1 MKKVIF
7 FFLSVGLLLFHSCSK
22 DELNNLINLDKLPE
36 FGSIVIESNAVD
48 SFRVRAVL
56 ETDGFDTPLVSG
68 FCISGINALPTLEDS
83 IIDVPLNSLS
93 LTKIFAWNFSTKL
106 YVRAFCE
113 NSVGV
118 SYSDPLEV
126 QWSGGPENLPVVT
139 TDSILEVSYTNIKLR
154 GKVNSTGGLPI
165 VEKGFCYSEFNTNPT
180 VADAMQISDGSDF
193 TVIINGLS
201 DSTSYFIRPYAL
213 NIQGIAY
220 GDAFEITT
228 RNVFEIGETGPAG
241 GLIFYRNLDAEG
253 TWRYLEAAPFDLSGL
268 LKWAPNGEN
277 ITGTSTSIGSGQ
289 QNTESIVGTLGS
301 ANSYAALPTQ
311 NYSLGG
317 YSDWYLP
324 SRDEL
329 VQMREGLFTLNL
341 GAFTGGASYWSSSQD
356 QTFPANAWIV
366 NMLPNQ
372 SGSVLS
378 IIKTQNC
385 RIRPIRNF

>member
-1 MKKVIF
+1 MKKAIF
-7 FFLSVGLLLFHSCSK
+7 FFLSAWLLLFNSCSK
-22 DELNNLINLDKLPE
+22 DELKNLINLDKLPE
-36 FGSIVIESNAVD
+36 FGSIVLESNAVD
-48 SFRVRAVL
+48 SFSVRAIL
-56 ETDGFDTPLVSG
+56 ETDGFDTPLASG
-68 FCISGINALPTLEDS
+68 FCISSTNVLPNLEDS
-83 IIDVPLNSLS
+83 IITAPLNALS
-93 LTKIFAWNFSTKL
+93 LTQVFAWNFSKKL
-106 YVRAFCE
+106 YIRAFCE
-113 NSVGV
+113 NSVGI

-126 QWSGGPENLPVVT
+126 QWSGGPENLPIVT
-139 TDSILEVSYTNIKLR
+139 TDSILEVSYNSIQVRGNII
-154 GKVNSTGGLPI
+154 STGGLPI
-165 VEKGFCYSEFNTNPT
+165 VEKGFCYSAFITNPT
-180 VADAMQISDGSDF
+180 EADAKQISDGADF
-193 TVIINGLS
+193 TVMVNGLT
-201 DSTSYFIRPYAL
+201 DSTLYYVRPFAR

-220 GDAFEITT
+220 GDAFEVTT

-241 GLIFYRNLDAEG
+241 GLIFYRNKDAEG
-253 TWRYLEAAPFDLSGL
+253 IWRYLEVAPFDLAGL

-277 ITGTSTSIGSGQ
+277 IAGTSTSIASGQ
-289 QNTESIVGTLGS
+289 QNTESIVAILG
-301 ANSYAALPTQ
+301 AVNSYAALPAQ

-341 GAFTGGASYWSSSQD
+341 GAFTTGAAYWSSSQD

-366 NMLPNQ
+366 NMSPNQ

>member
-56 ETDGFDTPLVSG
+56 ETDGFDTPSASG

-83 IIDVPLNSLS
+83 TIAVPLKTLS
-93 LTKIFAWNFSTKL
+93 LTQLFAWNFSKKL

-113 NSVGV
+113 NSVGL

-139 TDSILEVSYTNIKLR
+139 TDSVIQVSYTSFKVK
-154 GKVNSTGGLPI
+154 GKIISNGGLPI
-165 VEKGFCYSEFNTNPT
+165 IEKGFCYSWFNTNPT
-180 VADAMQISDGSDF
+180 EADSKLISNESDF
-193 TVIINGLS
+193 LVLANGLS
-201 DSTSYFIRPYAL
+201 DSTLYYVRPYAR

-220 GDAFEITT
+220 GEAFEITT
-228 RNVFEIGETGPAG
+228 RNVLEIGETGPAG
-241 GLIFYRNLDAEG
+241 GLIFYRKQDAAG
-253 TWRYLEAAPFDLSGL
+253 IWRYLEAAPFDVGGL
-268 LKWAPNGEN
+268 RKWSPDLDPV
-277 ITGTSTSIGSGQ
+277 TGTATGIGSGA
-289 QNTESIVGTLGS
+289 QNTEIIVGDFGS
-301 ANSYAALPTQ
+301 SSSYAALTAQ
-311 NYSLGG
+311 NISFGS

-329 VQMREGLFTLNL
+329 VQLRDSLFALNL
-341 GAFTGGASYWSSSQD
+341 GALTPEASYWSSTQD
-356 QTFPANAWIV
+356 QIFNSNAWIV
-366 NMLPNQ
+366 TMTNNPN
-372 SGSVLS
+372 GSVQS
-378 IIKTQNC
+378 IIKTQNY
-385 RIRPIRNF
+385 RLRPIRNF